1 MPGAKSNDHGYRRVT
16 PISQLEKAAKSKR
29 LSVHVYVCVC
39 VYVFEIIH
47 FFLIMCVH
55 FNFFSQIAAIA
66 EQASETTGETQSP
79 EEQLSNPLGWK
90 TFNMRSVVSATEDLF
105 LFILSDKGFR
115 VRLFLVQD
123 IIKATDVFLQDQ
135 VADCIFDEDLQAR
148 MTSESEVCLVS
159 FSPLDFLGLS
169 LKITVMSSG
178 FGFF

>member
-1 MPGAKSNDHGYRRVT
+1 MPGAKSNDRGYRRVT

-29 LSVHVYVCVC
+29 ISVHVYVCVC

-47 FFLIMCVH
+47 FFLIMCVY

-169 LKITVMSSG
+169 LKITVTSSG